1 MTEENLHHW
10 QKKYN
15 EADERI
21 KELERQVNASRRM
34 RDMLEGVKEEKI
46 ALIRGNMQDLKGTYE
61 KFMHE
66 NAMCAEDV
74 RSEGIRNKEKYLAA
88 LEFIAQLEG
97 TIKRL
102 KMEA

>member
-1 MTEENLHHW
+1 MHHW

-46 ALIRGNMQDLKGTYE
+46 SLIRQNMEDLKGTYE

-66 NAMCAEDV
+66 NAMCAEDI
-74 RSEGIRNKEKYLAA
+74 RSEGIRNKEKYHRSLDFISH
-88 LEFIAQLEG
+88 LEENI
-97 TIKRL
+97 R
-102 KMEA
+102 